1 MVISLNHRPERYFP
15 VHGESESKKAN
26 AESNNAD
33 TNHMENRAENSLKQ
47 CLDSELRAQ
56 NS

>member
-15 VHGESESKKAN
+15 VQGESESKKAN

-33 TNHMENRAENSLKQ
+33 TNHLENRAENSLEQ

-56 NS
+56 NG